1 MTELIQVKNGMTSQE
16 IADITGKQHKSILR
30 DIRNLLAQGVAE
42 HNFVLSSCQDKSNKK
57 IPIYHLTPKGVLILA
72 SGYNPLLRE
81 KIINRLEELEMKN
94 KQEEDYSR
102 INPSDYTRQ
111 DLADIII
118 ESEEDLQEADRK
130 IAERDAR
137 IRELEEKLGRTRQEK
152 IDARFERLEAIVMKM
167 AEAMAKSVHPASALP
182 ETVETEAEDAREEA
196 QPMLVHEMRTRIK
209 EEHGVVIPYRRM
221 FALLAKM
228 GWAVRN
234 ERYIN
239 RPAPAAVA
247 KGYVLQSDS
256 KGVKDNKRFYTLRIT
271 EKGYRKFVDEV
282 TGKGGLL

>member
-1 MTELIQVKNGMTSQE
+1 M
-16 IADITGKQHKSILR
+16 
-30 DIRNLLAQGVAE
+30 
-42 HNFVLSSCQDKSNKK
+42 LSSCQDKSNKK